1 MCEDHFKK
9 HFKFCQLCCTIDIII
24 CDSSNSY
31 QKLDNFKVLGCKISV
46 YHLASYSFWGN
57 SSSLNLAIVANSIT
71 VFLHIVS
78 AETILFWSQ
87 YINVRKLFKGGNYS
101 RAETI
106 WGNTVNMKCSYVWN
120 TFWPKC
126 APASSFEIINDS
138 VERSHLEKRLSAEL
152 ISTIIYQEMKPTLS
166 ACNSNRFST
175 LATVHIHK
183 CILRRS
189 HLGQFQGYTNGV
201 LF

>member
-101 RAETI
+101 KAETI
-106 WGNTVNMKCSYVWN
+106 WGNTVTTKWYQGSYSDLDGPKLKI
-120 TFWPKC
+120 WPSKW
-126 APASSFEIINDS
+126 AGFFPFYI
-138 VERSHLEKRLSAEL
+138 
-152 ISTIIYQEMKPTLS
+152 MKP
-166 ACNSNRFST
+166 
-175 LATVHIHK
+175 
-183 CILRRS
+183 
-189 HLGQFQGYTNGV
+189 
-201 LF
+201 

>member
-106 WGNTVNMKCSYVWN
+106 WGNTIINVTPSITDGVHRNENLV
-120 TFWPKC
+120 
-126 APASSFEIINDS
+126 EIIPVFSPFSNFFKKKTTYK
-138 VERSHLEKRLSAEL
+138 SH
-152 ISTIIYQEMKPTLS
+152 YM
-166 ACNSNRFST
+166 
-175 LATVHIHK
+175 
-183 CILRRS
+183 
-189 HLGQFQGYTNGV
+189 
-201 LF
+201 